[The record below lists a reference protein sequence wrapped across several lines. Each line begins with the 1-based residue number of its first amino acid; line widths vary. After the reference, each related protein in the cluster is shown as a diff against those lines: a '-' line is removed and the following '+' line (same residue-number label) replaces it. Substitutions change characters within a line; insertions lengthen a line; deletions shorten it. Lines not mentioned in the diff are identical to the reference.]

1 MSNDLTNPAAPAA
14 NPLAAL
20 LSDPDRLRDFPI
32 ETVERMF
39 AMDREIRKDAAREQ
53 FAAAMNRVQAQI
65 MPVKKI
71 GKNSDNGSRY
81 ALLEHIQSMIDPIVV
96 DEGFSYGFSTRDCPV
111 EKHIRVAMTLRHVG
125 GHEEEHFLDAPI
137 DDKGPK
143 GGATKTALHGMGS
156 TMSYCERILLTKVF
170 GVQTFKD
177 DDGNAGAGVGP
188 GAEPID
194 AEQVANLEAMLDE
207 TKADRA
213 RFLKFFGVE
222 SVEAMV
228 VSRYREAMTMLEA
241 KRRQS

>member
-1 MSNDLTNPAAPAA
+1 MSKDLTNPAAPAA

-53 FAAAMNRVQAQI
+53 FAAAMNRVQASI
-65 MPVKKI
+65 LPVKKH
-71 GKNSDNGSRY
+71 GTNDHTRSKF
-81 ALLEHIQSMIDPIVV
+81 ALLEHIQSMLDPILI
-96 DEGFSYGFSTRDCPV
+96 DNGLTYSFSAGSSPEPGYILV
-111 EKHIRVAMTLRHVG
+111 KMTLRHIG
-125 GHEEEHFLDAPI
+125 GHEEAHELPAPI
-137 DDKGPK
+137 DDKGPQGK
-143 GGATKTALHGMGS
+143 AVKTALHGMGS
-156 TMSYCERILLTKVF
+156 TMTYCERILLTKVF

-213 RFLKFFGVE
+213 RFLRFFGVDN
-222 SVEAMV
+222 VDAMV